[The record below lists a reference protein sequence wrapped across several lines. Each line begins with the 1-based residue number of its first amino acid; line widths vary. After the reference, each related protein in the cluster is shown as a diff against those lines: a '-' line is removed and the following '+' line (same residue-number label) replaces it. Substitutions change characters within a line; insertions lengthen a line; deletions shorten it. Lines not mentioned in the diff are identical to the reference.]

1 MFAGSYAKLALDE
14 GWDLPFAAAATWVA
28 RESFAALLA
37 PLPLIFLLFPNGQVA
52 TRRWR
57 PVLWVMLGALVVNLL
72 GYAVTPGL
80 TETGFTTID
89 HPVAN
94 PLGLPLAWKGAIE
107 GFTELAGGIVFI
119 GAFLAV
125 ISLALR
131 FRRSQGEERQQ
142 IKWLAYLGAVLAA
155 IPLLGIA
162 VGLIR
167 IALGVHVS
175 DEDLFTAILFV
186 AFVVLLILG
195 IPAACGVAIL
205 KYRLYELD
213 VVVKK
218 TVVFAILVA
227 LAVAVGLVV
236 LLIGAAASS
245 VLTSDR
251 PWALVV
257 GGIVV
262 GLALGP
268 LRRLATRL
276 ADRVV
281 YGGRATPYE
290 VLTDFSERVG
300 DTYSTDDV
308 LPRMAQILAAGT
320 RAESATVW
328 LRVADQ
334 LRAASTAPG
343 GRSARPPV
351 PIRSDALPDFDDP
364 EFPVQVRHQGE
375 LLGALSVT
383 MPPNDPMNSSKER
396 LVRDLASQAG
406 PVLRNVRLIEELRAS
421 RQRLV
426 AAQDQERRKLERNI
440 HDGAQQQLVALAVQ
454 LKLAE
459 HLAGTDA
466 EKEQQLLGKLVS
478 QANSALEDLR
488 DLARGIYPPLL
499 ADKGLAAALEAQAR
513 KAAVPT
519 TVETDGVARYPQEV
533 ESAVYFCVLEALNN
547 AAKYAEA
554 SHVAVTLARAHGQV
568 TSAVTDDGRGFDPT
582 VTGYGTGLQGMA
594 DRLDAVGG
602 RLEVES
608 SPGAGASIHGAVRV
622 DRTAR

>member
-1 MFAGSYAKLALDE
+1 
-14 GWDLPFAAAATWVA
+14 
-28 RESFAALLA
+28 
-37 PLPLIFLLFPNGQVA
+37 
-52 TRRWR
+52 
-57 PVLWVMLGALVVNLL
+57 
-72 GYAVTPGL
+72 
-80 TETGFTTID
+80 
-89 HPVAN
+89 
-94 PLGLPLAWKGAIE
+94 
-107 GFTELAGGIVFI
+107 
-119 GAFLAV
+119 
-125 ISLALR
+125 
-131 FRRSQGEERQQ
+131 
-142 IKWLAYLGAVLAA
+142 
-155 IPLLGIA
+155 
-162 VGLIR
+162 
-167 IALGVHVS
+167 
-175 DEDLFTAILFV
+175 
-186 AFVVLLILG
+186 
-195 IPAACGVAIL
+195 L

-251 PWALVV
+251 PWAPVA

-300 DTYSTDDV
+300 DTYSTEDV

-320 RAESATVW
+320 RAETATVW

-343 GRSARPPV
+343 DRSARPPV
-351 PIRSDALPDFDDP
+351 PIRGDALPDFDDP
-364 EFPVQVRHQGE
+364 ELPVQVRDQGE

-426 AAQDQERRKLERNI
+426 AAQDQERRKLERDI

-499 ADKGLAAALEAQAR
+499 ADKGLAAALEHRHGRQRCPPRWRPTESLGIPR
-513 KAAVPT
+513 KW
-519 TVETDGVARYPQEV
+519 
-533 ESAVYFCVLEALNN
+533 
-547 AAKYAEA
+547 
-554 SHVAVTLARAHGQV
+554 
-568 TSAVTDDGRGFDPT
+568 
-582 VTGYGTGLQGMA
+582 
-594 DRLDAVGG
+594 
-602 RLEVES
+602 
-608 SPGAGASIHGAVRV
+608 SPPSISVCSKR
-622 DRTAR
+622 